1 MLGKI
6 SREEIERIQKDAKQK
21 GVQFVDLEFVDL
33 LGNPKMC
40 EATVESLED
49 VLLDGTWF
57 DGSSIEGFA
66 RIAESDMFL
75 VPDSSTWA
83 PLPWTGNKTARL
95 VCDVFIDEKTPFEG
109 DPRYVLRRQLERAAK
124 MGFEY
129 KVGPELEFFLFKNGN
144 GNVCP
149 NGCGHKDSMSILQ
162 VHDNAGYFD
171 LATRDEAVELR
182 QEMVPALEKMGMKI
196 ERSHHEVAQGQH
208 EIDFTYGNALPIADA
223 VLTYK
228 TTVKTLSKKYG
239 LYASFMPKPVYG
251 INGSGMHVHQS
262 LWSGSK
268 NLFYDGSDPYWLSQT
283 AKYFMAGILEH
294 ARGLAAIT
302 NPTVNSYK
310 RLVPGYEAPV
320 YVCWGRINRSALIR
334 IPRNLVGKEKGTR
347 IECRFPDPSCNPYL
361 AFAAMLAAGLDGIER
376 KLEPSK
382 PVEERV
388 YGYEEDKRRNLGIK
402 NLPGSLEEATIE
414 FANDKVIRNAL
425 GEHVSERLLTVFKKD
440 WDAYKTQV
448 TPWEKERYYG
458 VV

>member
-1 MLGKI
+1 MLGDTT
-6 SREEIERIQKDAKQK
+6 REEIDRVLADAREK
-21 GVQFVDLEFVDL
+21 GVKFVDLEFVDI

-40 EATVESLED
+40 ETTVELLED
-49 VLLDGTWF
+49 VLGSGTWF

-75 VPDSSTWA
+75 VPDTRTWA
-83 PLPWTGNKTARL
+83 PLPWTANKTARL
-95 VCDVFIDEKTPFEG
+95 ICDVYSDEKTPFPG
-109 DPRYVLRRQLERAAK
+109 DPRQILRRQLAKAER

-129 KVGPELEFFLFKNGN
+129 KVGPELEFFIFKGGN
-144 GNVCP
+144 GNA
-149 NGCGHKDSMSILQ
+149 DQSAIQ

-182 QEMVPALEKMGMKI
+182 QEIVPALEKMGMRI

-208 EIDFTYGNALPIADA
+208 EIDFTYGDALSIADS

-262 LWSGSK
+262 LWKGGK
-268 NLFYDGSDPYWLSQT
+268 NLFYDGSNEYWLSET
-283 AKYFMAGILEH
+283 AMHFIAGIMAH
-294 ARGLAAIT
+294 ARALAALT
-302 NPTVNSYK
+302 NPSVNSYK

-320 YVCWGRINRSALIR
+320 YICWGRINRSALIR
-334 IPRNLVGKEKGTR
+334 IPRNLAGREKGTR

-361 AFAAMLAAGLDGIER
+361 AFAGMLAAGLDGIER
-376 KLEPSK
+376 KLEPAK

-388 YGYEEDKRRNLGIK
+388 YGYEAEKRASLGIK
-402 NLPGSLEEATIE
+402 VLPSSLEEATAA
-414 FANDKVIRNAL
+414 FVADK
-425 GEHVSERLLTVFKKD
+425 LLTEAMGQHTTDYLAKIQRND
-440 WDAYKTQV
+440 WEGYRSQV
-448 TPWEKERYYG
+448 TPWERERYFG
-458 VV
+458 VL

>member
-1 MLGKI
+1 MLGGI
-6 SREEIERIQKDAKQK
+6 TGEEITRVLADAKEK
-21 GVQFVDLEFVDL
+21 GVEFVDLEFVDIM
-33 LGNPKMC
+33 GTPKMC
-40 EATVESLED
+40 EITTDRLED
-49 VLLDGTWF
+49 ALESGTWF

-75 VPDSSTWA
+75 VPDTSTWA
-83 PLPWTGNKTARL
+83 PLPWTQNKTARII
-95 VCDVFIDEKTPFEG
+95 CDVYSDEKTPFAG
-109 DPRYVLRRQLERAAK
+109 DPRQILKRQLARAEK
-124 MGFEY
+124 MGFDY
-129 KVGPELEFFLFKNGN
+129 KVGPELEFFIFKGMNGS
-144 GNVCP
+144 GEP
-149 NGCGHKDSMSILQ
+149 EAAQ
-162 VHDNAGYFD
+162 VHDSAGYFD

-182 QEMVPALEKMGMKI
+182 QEIVPALEKMGMRI

-223 VLTYK
+223 VLTYR

-262 LWSGSK
+262 LWKGNS
-268 NLFYDGSDPYWLSQT
+268 NLFYDASNEYCLSKT
-283 AKYFMAGILEH
+283 AMHFLAGIMEH
-294 ARGLAAIT
+294 ARALAAIT

-320 YVCWGRINRSALIR
+320 YICWGRINRSALIR
-334 IPRNLVGKEKGTR
+334 IPRNLGGREKGTR

-388 YGYEEDKRRNLGIK
+388 YGYEAEKRQALGIK
-402 NLPGSLEEATIE
+402 TLPETLEDATNE
-414 FANDKVIRNAL
+414 FLADK
-425 GEHVSERLLTVFKKD
+425 LLTDAMGQHTVEYLVKIQRND
-440 WDAYKTQV
+440 WNGYKTQV
-448 TPWEKERYYG
+448 TPWEKERYFG
-458 VV
+458 VL

>member
-1 MLGKI
+1 MLGDATG
-6 SREEIERIQKDAKQK
+6 EEIGCILNDAKEK
-21 GVQFVDLEFVDL
+21 GVQFVDLEFVDIQ
-33 LGNPKMC
+33 GSPKMC
-40 EATVESLED
+40 EITAKRLED
-49 VLLDGTWF
+49 VLTDGTWF

-75 VPDSSTWA
+75 VPDTSTWA
-83 PLPWTGNKTARL
+83 PLPWAKNRTARMI
-95 VCDVFIDEKTPFEG
+95 CDVYVDEKTPFAG
-109 DPRYVLRRQLERAAK
+109 DPRSILKRQLERARG

-129 KVGPELEFFLFKNGN
+129 KVGPELEFFLFKGMNGN
-144 GNVCP
+144 GDP
-149 NGCGHKDSMSILQ
+149 SEAQ

-182 QEMVPALEKMGMKI
+182 QEIVPALECMGMQI

-208 EIDFTYGNALPIADA
+208 EIGFKYGDALSIADS

-239 LYASFMPKPVYG
+239 LYASFMPKPVFG

-262 LWSGSK
+262 LWKDGK
-268 NLFYDGSDPYWLSQT
+268 NAFYDAGNGYGLSR
-283 AKYFMAGILEH
+283 AGLSFIAGIMEH
-294 ARGLAAIT
+294 ARALAAVT

-320 YVCWGRINRSALIR
+320 YICWGRINRSSLIR
-334 IPRNLVGKEKGTR
+334 IPRNLAGREKGAR

-376 KLEPSK
+376 GLEPPK

-388 YGYEEDKRRNLGIK
+388 YGYEEEKRKVLGIGT
-402 NLPGSLEEATIE
+402 LPGSLIEASRE
-414 FANDKVIRNAL
+414 FAADKAIVGAI
-425 GEHVSERLLTVFKKD
+425 GEHATEYLLKIQRKD
-440 WDAYKTQV
+440 WDGYKAQV
-448 TPWEKERYYG
+448 TPWEKERYFG
-458 VV
+458 VL